1 MSAHADEKSDKGIV
15 PKKQSNKEGSP
26 LAETVEGRP
35 LPKGNSHQS
44 TVVRTPSRAAT
55 SDGLLAMRRAARRGK
70 DVQFTALLHHV
81 TIDLL
86 KQSYLALKRDAASGC
101 DGVT

>member
-81 TIDLL
+81 TTDLL
-86 KQSYLALKRDAASGC
+86 KQSYLALKRDEASGC

>member
-1 MSAHADEKSDKGIV
+1 
-15 PKKQSNKEGSP
+15 
-26 LAETVEGRP
+26 
-35 LPKGNSHQS
+35 
-44 TVVRTPSRAAT
+44 
-55 SDGLLAMRRAARRGK
+55 MRRAARRGK